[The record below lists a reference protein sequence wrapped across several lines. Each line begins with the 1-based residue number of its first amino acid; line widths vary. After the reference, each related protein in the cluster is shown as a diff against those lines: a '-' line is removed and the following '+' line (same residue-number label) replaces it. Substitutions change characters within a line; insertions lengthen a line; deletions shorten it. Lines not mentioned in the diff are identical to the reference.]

1 MTNTSTSRT
10 TALPENLKASV
21 MQYLKY
27 WYAFLLAI
35 VISMA
40 AAFLY
45 LNIVTPKYKVSSTL
59 LMQDDKKGDGELK
72 GTAFSDLNMFHT
84 DKKVDNEMEVL
95 RSRDLLHK
103 VLKSLALE
111 TSYFRKEGLKDKE
124 LYGNSLPFKV
134 SVKALSPLAY
144 TKILTVHP
152 LSSGTFMLTDK
163 TDGEEQW
170 VYKYGTEIKMP
181 GYVIRIDKG
190 PAKWKNDTPVRI
202 KFNNLYNMTEAY
214 SQSRLSVLP
223 VIKDANTVIVSLED
237 AVPQRG
243 IDILTTLIKTYND
256 ENVTKKNIIAVNTIN
271 FIDKRLAYLSKDL
284 SNVEQ
289 DVESYK
295 QDNMVTDV
303 NADAQINVVKS
314 GEYRQM
320 LSTAEV
326 QLRVIESLER
336 YLSQNNNQFKMVPS
350 SLSINNIT
358 LNELTSKFNA
368 LQQERN
374 RMLRTSNANNPL
386 VLNLTDQLVTLKS
399 NIEENLHN
407 IKQGILIERNNL
419 SAMSSQFNH
428 KIYSAP
434 AVERGLLERSREQA
448 VKMSLYRYLLQK
460 REETTLSLSGT
471 VPTSQVIDK
480 PAYHSIPVSPK
491 KQLIY
496 LCAFLF
502 GCMVPAAVIYG
513 KSMFNNKVK
522 DAKDIELLTG
532 VRLLGVLGHLEKNET
547 RVMESNSRSTMSE
560 LFRYIRSN
568 LHFMNS
574 GLPNQVL
581 LVTSCMKS
589 EGKTFFSLNLG
600 MTLASVNKRV
610 VILEFDL
617 RKPDLLEKMK
627 MKKSIGITDYLEQ
640 KDMEVNEIIQQSELS
655 PNLSVIDCG
664 ELPENP
670 AETMM
675 HPRIGKMIEAL
686 KTKFDYVIIDTAPV
700 GQVADAFSLAPYTD
714 ASIYLVRYNYT
725 DKLHLNVLRDIY
737 DHKKLNNPMVV
748 FNDTKNEHSNSYGY
762 AGYGYGYGLQ
772 LKY

>member
-1 MTNTSTSRT
+1 MTTNHRMTGLS
-10 TALPENLKASV
+10 EDMKESV
-21 MQYLKY
+21 MKYLKY
-27 WYAFLLAI
+27 WYAFLIAI

-40 AAFLY
+40 AAFFY
-45 LNIVTPKYKVSSTL
+45 LSTVTPKYKISSTL

-95 RSRDLLHK
+95 RSRELIYK
-103 VLKSLALE
+103 VLKSLSLE

-124 LYGNSLPFKV
+124 LYANTLPFKV
-134 SVKALSPLAY
+134 TVIALSPLAY
-144 TKILTVHP
+144 TKSLTLQP
-152 LSSGTFMLTDK
+152 INQNSFMLSDK
-163 TDGEEQW
+163 DEHWVYDYGEEIR
-170 VYKYGTEIKMP
+170 KP
-181 GYVIRIDKG
+181 GYAFRVQKG
-190 PAKWKNDTPVRI
+190 PAPRRQNSSVRI
-202 KFNNLYNMTEAY
+202 KFNNMYTMTEAY
-214 SQSRLSVLP
+214 SQTRLSVLP
-223 VIKDANTVIVSLED
+223 IIKDANTVVVSLED
-237 AVPQRG
+237 PVPQRG
-243 IDILTTLIKTYND
+243 IDILSTLIKTYND

-271 FIDKRLAYLSKDL
+271 FIDKRLAYLSRDL

-303 NADAQINVVKS
+303 GADAQINMVKS

-336 YLSQNNNQFKMVPS
+336 YLGQNNNQFQMVPS
-350 SLSINNIT
+350 SLNINNIT

-386 VLNLTDQLVTLKS
+386 VLNLTDQLITLKS

-419 SAMSSQFNH
+419 RAMASQFNS
-428 KIYSAP
+428 KIHSAP

-496 LCAFLF
+496 LFAIIF
-502 GCMVPAAVIYG
+502 GCLVPAGTIYG
-513 KSMFNNKVK
+513 KQLLNNKVK
-522 DAKDIELLTG
+522 DPKDIELLTG
-532 VRLLGVLGHLEKNET
+532 VRLLGVLSHLDKNENK
-547 RVMESNSRSTMSE
+547 VMESNSRSTMSE

-574 GLPNQVL
+574 GMPNQVL

-627 MKKSIGITDYLEQ
+627 MKKGIGITNYLEQ
-640 KDMEVNEIIQQSELS
+640 KDLEIEDIIQQSELS

-664 ELPENP
+664 EIPENP

-686 KTKFDYVIIDTAPV
+686 KAKFDYVIIDTAPV
-700 GQVADAFSLAPYTD
+700 GLVADAFSLAPYTD

-725 DKLHLNVLRDIY
+725 DKLQLNILRDIY

-748 FNDTKNEHSNSYGY
+748 LNDTKNENKRNYGY

-772 LKY
+772 LNN

>member
-1 MTNTSTSRT
+1 MTTNHRMTGLS
-10 TALPENLKASV
+10 EDMKESV
-21 MQYLKY
+21 MKYLKY
-27 WYAFLLAI
+27 WYAFLIAI

-40 AAFLY
+40 AAFFY
-45 LNIVTPKYKVSSTL
+45 LSTVTPKYKISSTL

-95 RSRDLLHK
+95 RSRELIYK
-103 VLKSLALE
+103 VIKSLSLE

-124 LYGNSLPFKV
+124 LYANTLPFKV
-134 SVKALSPLAY
+134 TVIALSPLAY
-144 TKILTVHP
+144 TKSLTLQP
-152 LSSGTFMLTDK
+152 INQNSFMLSDK
-163 TDGEEQW
+163 DEHWVYDYGEEIR
-170 VYKYGTEIKMP
+170 KP
-181 GYVIRIDKG
+181 GYAFLVQKG
-190 PAKWKNDTPVRI
+190 PAPRRQNSSVRI
-202 KFNNLYNMTEAY
+202 KFNNMYTMTEAY
-214 SQSRLSVLP
+214 SQTRLSVLP
-223 VIKDANTVIVSLED
+223 IIKDANTVVVSLED
-237 AVPQRG
+237 PVPQRG
-243 IDILTTLIKTYND
+243 IDILSTLIKTYND

-271 FIDKRLAYLSKDL
+271 FIDKRLAYLSRDL

-303 NADAQINVVKS
+303 GADAQINMVKS

-336 YLSQNNNQFKMVPS
+336 YLGQNNNQFQMVPS
-350 SLSINNIT
+350 SLNINNIT

-386 VLNLTDQLVTLKS
+386 VLNLTDQLITLKS

-419 SAMSSQFNH
+419 RAMASQFNS
-428 KIYSAP
+428 KIHSAP

-496 LCAFLF
+496 LFAIIF
-502 GCMVPAAVIYG
+502 GCLVPAGTIYG
-513 KSMFNNKVK
+513 KQLLNNKVK
-522 DAKDIELLTG
+522 DPKDIELLTG
-532 VRLLGVLGHLEKNET
+532 VRLLGVLSHLDKNENK
-547 RVMESNSRSTMSE
+547 VMESNSRSTMSE

-574 GLPNQVL
+574 GMPNQVL

-627 MKKSIGITDYLEQ
+627 MKKGIGITDYLEQ
-640 KDMEVNEIIQQSELS
+640 KDLEIEDIIQQSELS

-664 ELPENP
+664 EIPENP

-686 KTKFDYVIIDTAPV
+686 KAKFDYVIIDTAPV
-700 GQVADAFSLAPYTD
+700 GLVADAFSLAPYTD

-725 DKLHLNVLRDIY
+725 DKLQLNILRDIY

-748 FNDTKNEHSNSYGY
+748 LNDTKNENKRNYGY

-772 LKY
+772 LNN

>member
-1 MTNTSTSRT
+1 MTTNHRMTGLS
-10 TALPENLKASV
+10 EDMKESV
-21 MQYLKY
+21 MKYLKY
-27 WYAFLLAI
+27 WYAFLIAI

-40 AAFLY
+40 AAFFY
-45 LNIVTPKYKVSSTL
+45 LSTVTPKYKISSTL

-95 RSRDLLHK
+95 RSRELIYK
-103 VLKSLALE
+103 VLKSLSLE

-124 LYGNSLPFKV
+124 LYANTLPFKV
-134 SVKALSPLAY
+134 TVIALSPLAY
-144 TKILTVHP
+144 TKSLTLQP
-152 LSSGTFMLTDK
+152 INQNSFMLSDK
-163 TDGEEQW
+163 DEHWVYDYGEEIR
-170 VYKYGTEIKMP
+170 KP
-181 GYVIRIDKG
+181 GYAFRVQKG
-190 PAKWKNDTPVRI
+190 PAPRRQNSSVRI
-202 KFNNLYNMTEAY
+202 KFNNMYTMTEAY
-214 SQSRLSVLP
+214 SQTRLSVLP
-223 VIKDANTVIVSLED
+223 IIKDANTVVVSLED
-237 AVPQRG
+237 PIPQRG
-243 IDILTTLIKTYND
+243 IDILSTLIKTYND

-271 FIDKRLAYLSKDL
+271 FIDKRLAYLSRDL

-303 NADAQINVVKS
+303 GADAQINMVKS

-336 YLSQNNNQFKMVPS
+336 YLGQNNNQFQMVPS
-350 SLSINNIT
+350 SLNINNIT

-386 VLNLTDQLVTLKS
+386 VLNLTDQLITLKS

-419 SAMSSQFNH
+419 RAMASQFNS
-428 KIYSAP
+428 KIHSAP

-496 LCAFLF
+496 LFAIIF
-502 GCMVPAAVIYG
+502 GCLVPAGTIYG
-513 KSMFNNKVK
+513 KQLLNNKVK
-522 DAKDIELLTG
+522 DPKDIELLTG
-532 VRLLGVLGHLEKNET
+532 VRLLGVLSHLDKNENK
-547 RVMESNSRSTMSE
+547 VMESNSRSTMSE

-574 GLPNQVL
+574 GMPNQVL

-627 MKKSIGITDYLEQ
+627 MKKGIGITDYLEQ
-640 KDMEVNEIIQQSELS
+640 KDLEIEDIIQQSELS

-664 ELPENP
+664 EIPENP

-686 KTKFDYVIIDTAPV
+686 KAKFDYVIIDTAPV
-700 GQVADAFSLAPYTD
+700 GLVADAFSLAPYTD

-725 DKLHLNVLRDIY
+725 DKLQLNILRDIY

-748 FNDTKNEHSNSYGY
+748 LNDTKNENKRNYGY

-772 LKY
+772 LNN

>member
-1 MTNTSTSRT
+1 MTTNHRMTGLS
-10 TALPENLKASV
+10 EDMKESV
-21 MQYLKY
+21 MKYLKY
-27 WYAFLLAI
+27 WYAFLIAI

-40 AAFLY
+40 AAFFY
-45 LNIVTPKYKVSSTL
+45 LSTVTPKYKISSTL

-95 RSRDLLHK
+95 RSRELIYK
-103 VLKSLALE
+103 VLKSLSLE

-124 LYGNSLPFKV
+124 LYANTLPFKV
-134 SVKALSPLAY
+134 TVIALSPLAY
-144 TKILTVHP
+144 TKSLTLQP
-152 LSSGTFMLTDK
+152 INQNSFMLSDK
-163 TDGEEQW
+163 DEHWVYDYGEEIR
-170 VYKYGTEIKMP
+170 KP
-181 GYVIRIDKG
+181 GYAFRVQKG
-190 PAKWKNDTPVRI
+190 PAPRRQNSSVRI
-202 KFNNLYNMTEAY
+202 KFNNMYTMTEAY
-214 SQSRLSVLP
+214 SQTRLSVLP
-223 VIKDANTVIVSLED
+223 IIKDANTVVVSLED
-237 AVPQRG
+237 PIPQRG
-243 IDILTTLIKTYND
+243 IDILSTLIKTYND

-271 FIDKRLAYLSKDL
+271 FIDKRLAYLSRDL

-303 NADAQINVVKS
+303 GADAQINMVKS

-336 YLSQNNNQFKMVPS
+336 YLGQNNNQFQMVPS
-350 SLSINNIT
+350 SLNINNIT

-386 VLNLTDQLVTLKS
+386 VLNLTDQLITLKS

-419 SAMSSQFNH
+419 RAMASQFNS
-428 KIYSAP
+428 KIHSAP
-434 AVERGLLERSREQA
+434 AVERGLLERSREQEE
-448 VKMSLYRYLLQK
+448 KMSLYRYLLQK

-496 LCAFLF
+496 LFAIIF
-502 GCMVPAAVIYG
+502 GCLVPAGTIYG
-513 KSMFNNKVK
+513 KQLLNNKVK
-522 DAKDIELLTG
+522 DPKDIELLTG
-532 VRLLGVLGHLEKNET
+532 VRLLGVLSHLDKNENK
-547 RVMESNSRSTMSE
+547 VMESNSRSTMSE

-574 GLPNQVL
+574 GMPNQVL

-627 MKKSIGITDYLEQ
+627 MKKGIGITDYLEQ
-640 KDMEVNEIIQQSELS
+640 KDLEIEDIIQQSELS

-664 ELPENP
+664 EIPENP

-686 KTKFDYVIIDTAPV
+686 KAKFDYVIIDTAPV
-700 GQVADAFSLAPYTD
+700 GLVADAFSLAPYTD

-725 DKLHLNVLRDIY
+725 DKLQLNILRDIY

-748 FNDTKNEHSNSYGY
+748 LNDTKNENKRNYGY

-772 LKY
+772 LNN

>member
-1 MTNTSTSRT
+1 MTTNHSTTGLS
-10 TALPENLKASV
+10 EDMKESV
-21 MQYLKY
+21 MKYLKY
-27 WYAFLLAI
+27 WYVFLIAI
-35 VISMA
+35 AISVA

-45 LNIVTPKYKVSSTL
+45 LSTVTPKYKISSTL
-59 LMQDDKKGDGELK
+59 LMQDDKKGDGALK

-95 RSRDLLHK
+95 RSRELIYK
-103 VLKSLALE
+103 VLKSLSLE

-124 LYGNSLPFKV
+124 LYANTLPFKLDV
-134 SVKALSPLAY
+134 IALSPLAY
-144 TKILTVHP
+144 TKSLTIHP
-152 LSSGTFMLTDK
+152 LNETAFMLSDK
-163 TDGEEQW
+163 DQEWIYE
-170 VYKYGTEIKMP
+170 YGKEVRRT
-181 GYVIRIDKG
+181 GYAFKVQKG
-190 PAKWKNDTPVRI
+190 PAIWKNNAPVRI
-202 KFNNLYNMTEAY
+202 KFNNMYSMTEAY
-214 SQSRLSVLP
+214 SQKRLSVLP
-223 VIKDANTVIVSLED
+223 IIKDANTVVVSLED

-243 IDILTTLIKTYND
+243 IDILTMLIKTYND
-256 ENVTKKNIIAVNTIN
+256 ENVIKKNIIAVNTIN
-271 FIDKRLAYLSKDL
+271 FIDKRLAYLSRDL

-303 NADAQINVVKS
+303 SADAQINMVKS

-336 YLSQNNNQFKMVPS
+336 YLGQNDNQFKMVPS
-350 SLSINNIT
+350 SLNINNIT

-386 VLNLTDQLVTLKS
+386 VLNLTDQLITLKS

-419 SAMSSQFNH
+419 SAMASQFNS
-428 KIYSAP
+428 KIHSAP

-491 KQLIY
+491 KELIY
-496 LCAFLF
+496 LFAFIF
-502 GCMVPAAVIYG
+502 GCFAPAATIYG
-513 KSMFNNKVK
+513 KQLLNNKVK
-522 DAKDIELLTG
+522 DPNDIELLTG
-532 VRLLGVLGHLEKNET
+532 VRLLGVLSHLEKNET
-547 RVMESNSRSTMSE
+547 TVLENNSRSTMSE

-574 GLPNQVL
+574 GMPNQVL

-589 EGKTFFSLNLG
+589 EGKTFFSMNLG
-600 MTLASVNKRV
+600 MILASVNKKV

-627 MKKSIGITDYLEQ
+627 MKKGIGITEYLQ
-640 KDMEVNEIIQQSELS
+640 HKDIAIDEIIQQSEHS
-655 PNLSVIDCG
+655 PNLSVVDCG
-664 ELPENP
+664 AVPENP

-686 KTKFDYVIIDTAPV
+686 KAKFDYVIIDTAPV
-700 GQVADAFSLAPYTD
+700 GLVADAFSLASYTD

-725 DKLHLNVLRDIY
+725 DKLQLNILRDIY

-748 FNDTKNEHSNSYGY
+748 FNDTKNENKRNYGY

-772 LKY
+772 LKH

>member
-1 MTNTSTSRT
+1 MTTNHRMTGLS
-10 TALPENLKASV
+10 EDMKESV
-21 MQYLKY
+21 MKYLKY
-27 WYAFLLAI
+27 WYAFLIAI

-40 AAFLY
+40 AAFFY
-45 LNIVTPKYKVSSTL
+45 LSTVTPKYKISSTL

-95 RSRDLLHK
+95 RSRELIYK
-103 VLKSLALE
+103 VLKSLSLE

-124 LYGNSLPFKV
+124 LYANTLPFKV
-134 SVKALSPLAY
+134 TVIALSPLAY
-144 TKILTVHP
+144 TKSLTLQP
-152 LSSGTFMLTDK
+152 INQNSFMLSDK
-163 TDGEEQW
+163 DEHWVYDYGEEIR
-170 VYKYGTEIKMP
+170 KP
-181 GYVIRIDKG
+181 GYAFLVQKG
-190 PAKWKNDTPVRI
+190 PAPRRQNSSVRI
-202 KFNNLYNMTEAY
+202 KFNNMYTMTEAY
-214 SQSRLSVLP
+214 SQTRLSVLP
-223 VIKDANTVIVSLED
+223 IIKDANTVVVSLED
-237 AVPQRG
+237 PVPQRG
-243 IDILTTLIKTYND
+243 IDILSTLIKTYND

-271 FIDKRLAYLSKDL
+271 FIDKRLAYLSRDL

-303 NADAQINVVKS
+303 GADAQINMVKS

-336 YLSQNNNQFKMVPS
+336 YLGQNNNQFQMVPS
-350 SLSINNIT
+350 SLNINNIT

-386 VLNLTDQLVTLKS
+386 VLNLTDQLITLKS

-419 SAMSSQFNH
+419 RAMASQFNS
-428 KIYSAP
+428 KIHSAP

-496 LCAFLF
+496 LFAIIF
-502 GCMVPAAVIYG
+502 GCLVPAGTIYG
-513 KSMFNNKVK
+513 KQLLNNKVK
-522 DAKDIELLTG
+522 DPKDIELLTG
-532 VRLLGVLGHLEKNET
+532 VRLLGVLSHLDKNENK
-547 RVMESNSRSTMSE
+547 VMESNSRSTMSE

-574 GLPNQVL
+574 GMPNQVL

-627 MKKSIGITDYLEQ
+627 MKKGIGITDYLEQ
-640 KDMEVNEIIQQSELS
+640 KDLEIEDIIQQSELS

-664 ELPENP
+664 EIPENP

-686 KTKFDYVIIDTAPV
+686 KAKFDYVIIDTAPV
-700 GQVADAFSLAPYTD
+700 GLVADAFSLAPYTD

-725 DKLHLNVLRDIY
+725 DKLQLNILRDIY

-748 FNDTKNEHSNSYGY
+748 LNDTKNENKRNYGY

-772 LKY
+772 LNN

>member
-1 MTNTSTSRT
+1 MTTNHRMTGLSEDMKE
-10 TALPENLKASV
+10 LV
-21 MQYLKY
+21 MKYLKY
-27 WYAFLLAI
+27 WYAFLIAI

-40 AAFLY
+40 AAFFY
-45 LNIVTPKYKVSSTL
+45 LSTVTPKYKISSTL

-95 RSRDLLHK
+95 RSRELIYK
-103 VLKSLALE
+103 VLKSLSLE
-111 TSYFRKEGLKDKE
+111 TSYFRKEGWKDKE
-124 LYGNSLPFKV
+124 LYANALPFKV
-134 SVKALSPLAY
+134 TVIALSRLAY
-144 TKILTVHP
+144 TKSLVLQPINQN
-152 LSSGTFMLTDK
+152 SFMLSDK
-163 TDGEEQW
+163 DEHWVYDYGEEIR
-170 VYKYGTEIKMP
+170 KP
-181 GYVIRIDKG
+181 GYAFKVQKG
-190 PAKWKNDTPVRI
+190 PAPRKQNSAVRI
-202 KFNNLYNMTEAY
+202 KFNNMYTMTEAY
-214 SQSRLSVLP
+214 SQTRLSVLP
-223 VIKDANTVIVSLED
+223 IIKDANTVVVSLED
-237 AVPQRG
+237 PIPQRG

-271 FIDKRLAYLSKDL
+271 FIDKRLAYLSRDL

-303 NADAQINVVKS
+303 NADAQINMVKS

-336 YLSQNNNQFKMVPS
+336 YLGQNNNQFKMVPS

-374 RMLRTSNANNPL
+374 RMLRTSNPNNPL
-386 VLNLTDQLVTLKS
+386 VLNLTDQLITLKS

-419 SAMSSQFNH
+419 SAMASQFSS
-428 KIYSAP
+428 KIHSAP

-471 VPTSQVIDK
+471 VPTSQIIDK

-496 LCAFLF
+496 LFAILF
-502 GCMVPAAVIYG
+502 GCLVPAGTIYA
-513 KSMFNNKVK
+513 KQLLNNKVK
-522 DAKDIELLTG
+522 DPKDIELLTG
-532 VRLLGVLGHLEKNET
+532 VRLLGVLGHLDKNET
-547 RVMESNSRSTMSE
+547 KVMESNSRSTMSE

-574 GLPNQVL
+574 GMPNQVL

-627 MKKSIGITDYLEQ
+627 MKKGIGITGYLEQ
-640 KDMEVNEIIQQSELS
+640 KDLKIEEIIQQSELS

-664 ELPENP
+664 EIPENP

-700 GQVADAFSLAPYTD
+700 GLVADAFSLAPYTD
-714 ASIYLVRYNYT
+714 ASIYVVRYNYT
-725 DKLHLNVLRDIY
+725 DKLQLNILRDIY

-748 FNDTKNEHSNSYGY
+748 LNDTKSENKRNYGY

-772 LKY
+772 LKPS

>member
-1 MTNTSTSRT
+1 MTTNHRMTGLS
-10 TALPENLKASV
+10 EDMKESV
-21 MQYLKY
+21 MKYLKY
-27 WYAFLLAI
+27 WYAFLIAI

-40 AAFLY
+40 AAFFY
-45 LNIVTPKYKVSSTL
+45 LSTVTPKYKISSTL

-95 RSRDLLHK
+95 RSRELIYK
-103 VLKSLALE
+103 VLKSLSLE

-124 LYGNSLPFKV
+124 LYANTLPFKV
-134 SVKALSPLAY
+134 TVIALSPLAY
-144 TKILTVHP
+144 TKSLTLQP
-152 LSSGTFMLTDK
+152 INQNSFMLSDK
-163 TDGEEQW
+163 DEHWVYDYGEEIR
-170 VYKYGTEIKMP
+170 KP
-181 GYVIRIDKG
+181 GYAFRVQKG
-190 PAKWKNDTPVRI
+190 PAPRRQNSSVRI
-202 KFNNLYNMTEAY
+202 KFNNMYTMTEAY
-214 SQSRLSVLP
+214 SQTRLSVLP
-223 VIKDANTVIVSLED
+223 IIKDANTVVVSLED
-237 AVPQRG
+237 PVPQRG
-243 IDILTTLIKTYND
+243 IDILSTLIKTYND

-271 FIDKRLAYLSKDL
+271 FIDKRLAYLSRDL

-303 NADAQINVVKS
+303 GADAQINMVKS

-336 YLSQNNNQFKMVPS
+336 YLGQNNNQFQMVPS
-350 SLSINNIT
+350 SLNINNIT

-386 VLNLTDQLVTLKS
+386 VLNLTDQLITLKS

-419 SAMSSQFNH
+419 RAMASQFNS
-428 KIYSAP
+428 KIHSAP

-496 LCAFLF
+496 LFAIIF
-502 GCMVPAAVIYG
+502 GCLVPAGTIYG
-513 KSMFNNKVK
+513 KQLLNNKVK
-522 DAKDIELLTG
+522 DPKDIELLTG
-532 VRLLGVLGHLEKNET
+532 VRLLGVLSHLDKNENK
-547 RVMESNSRSTMSE
+547 VMESNSRSTMSE

-574 GLPNQVL
+574 GMPNQVL

-627 MKKSIGITDYLEQ
+627 MKKGIGITDYLEQ
-640 KDMEVNEIIQQSELS
+640 KDLEIEDIIQQSELS

-664 ELPENP
+664 EIPENP

-686 KTKFDYVIIDTAPV
+686 KAKFDYVIIDTAPV
-700 GQVADAFSLAPYTD
+700 GLVADAFSLAPYTD

-725 DKLHLNVLRDIY
+725 DKLQLNILRDIY

-748 FNDTKNEHSNSYGY
+748 LNDTKNENKRNYGY

-772 LKY
+772 LNN

>member
-1 MTNTSTSRT
+1 MTTNHRMTGLS
-10 TALPENLKASV
+10 EDMKESV
-21 MQYLKY
+21 MKYLKY
-27 WYAFLLAI
+27 WYAFLIAI

-40 AAFLY
+40 AAFFY
-45 LNIVTPKYKVSSTL
+45 LSTVTPKYKISSTL

-95 RSRDLLHK
+95 RSRELIYK
-103 VLKSLALE
+103 VLKSLSLE

-124 LYGNSLPFKV
+124 LYANTLPFKV
-134 SVKALSPLAY
+134 TVIALSPLAY
-144 TKILTVHP
+144 TKSLTLQP
-152 LSSGTFMLTDK
+152 INQNSFMLSDK
-163 TDGEEQW
+163 DEHWVYDYGEEIR
-170 VYKYGTEIKMP
+170 KP
-181 GYVIRIDKG
+181 GYAFLVQKG
-190 PAKWKNDTPVRI
+190 PAPRRQNSSVRI
-202 KFNNLYNMTEAY
+202 KFNNMYTMTEAY
-214 SQSRLSVLP
+214 SQTRLSVLP
-223 VIKDANTVIVSLED
+223 IIKDANTVVVSLED
-237 AVPQRG
+237 PIPQRG
-243 IDILTTLIKTYND
+243 IDILSTLIKTYND

-271 FIDKRLAYLSKDL
+271 FIDKRLAYLSRDL

-303 NADAQINVVKS
+303 GADAQINMVKS

-336 YLSQNNNQFKMVPS
+336 YLGQNNNQFQMVPS
-350 SLSINNIT
+350 SLNINNIT

-386 VLNLTDQLVTLKS
+386 VLNLTDQLITLKS

-419 SAMSSQFNH
+419 RAMASQFNS
-428 KIYSAP
+428 KIHSAP

-496 LCAFLF
+496 LFAIIF
-502 GCMVPAAVIYG
+502 GCLVPAGTIYG
-513 KSMFNNKVK
+513 KQLLNNKVK
-522 DAKDIELLTG
+522 DPKDIELLTG
-532 VRLLGVLGHLEKNET
+532 VRLLGVLSHLDKNENK
-547 RVMESNSRSTMSE
+547 VMESNSRSTMSE

-574 GLPNQVL
+574 GMPNQVL

-627 MKKSIGITDYLEQ
+627 MKKGIGITDYLEQ
-640 KDMEVNEIIQQSELS
+640 KDLEIEDIIQQSELS

-664 ELPENP
+664 EIPENP

-686 KTKFDYVIIDTAPV
+686 KAKFDYVIIDTAPV
-700 GQVADAFSLAPYTD
+700 GLVADAFSLAPYTD

-725 DKLHLNVLRDIY
+725 DKLQLNILRDIY

-748 FNDTKNEHSNSYGY
+748 LNDTKNENKRNYGY

-772 LKY
+772 LNN

>member
-1 MTNTSTSRT
+1 MTTNHRMTGLS
-10 TALPENLKASV
+10 EDMKESV
-21 MQYLKY
+21 MKYLRY
-27 WYAFLLAI
+27 WYAFLIAI

-40 AAFLY
+40 AAFFY
-45 LNIVTPKYKVSSTL
+45 LSTVSPKYKVSSTL

-95 RSRDLLHK
+95 RSRELIYK
-103 VLKSLALE
+103 VLKSLSLE
-111 TSYFRKEGLKDKE
+111 TSYFQKEGLKDKE
-124 LYGNSLPFKV
+124 LYANTLPLKITV
-134 SVKALSPLAY
+134 IALSPLAY
-144 TKILTVHP
+144 TKSLTIKPVNE
-152 LSSGTFMLTDK
+152 SSFMLGDK
-163 TDGEEQW
+163 DEHW
-170 VYKYGTEIKMP
+170 VYEYGKEIRRT
-181 GYVIRIDKG
+181 GYAFRVQKG
-190 PAKWKNDTPVRI
+190 PAKWKNNSPVRI
-202 KFNNLYNMTEAY
+202 KFNNMYTMTEAY
-214 SQSRLSVLP
+214 SQTRLSVLP
-223 VIKDANTVIVSLED
+223 IIKDANTVVVSLED

-243 IDILTTLIKTYND
+243 IDILTMLIKTYND

-271 FIDKRLAYLSKDL
+271 FIDKRLAYLSRDL

-303 NADAQINVVKS
+303 SADAQINMVKS

-336 YLSQNNNQFKMVPS
+336 YLGQNNNQFKMVPS
-350 SLSINNIT
+350 SLNINNIT
-358 LNELTSKFNA
+358 LNELSSKFNA

-386 VLNLTDQLVTLKS
+386 VLNLTDQLITLKS

-419 SAMSSQFNH
+419 RAMASQFSN
-428 KIYSAP
+428 KIHSAP

-496 LCAFLF
+496 LFAVLF
-502 GCMVPAAVIYG
+502 GCLVPAVTIYG
-513 KSMFNNKVK
+513 KQLLNNKVK
-522 DAKDIELLTG
+522 DPEDIELLTG
-532 VRLLGVLGHLEKNET
+532 VRLLGVLGHLDKNEAK
-547 RVMESNSRSTMSE
+547 VMEGNSRSTMSE

-574 GLPNQVL
+574 GMPNQVL

-617 RKPDLLEKMK
+617 RKPDLFEKMK
-627 MKKSIGITDYLEQ
+627 MKKGIGITGYLDQ
-640 KDMEVNEIIQQSELS
+640 KDMEIEEIIQQSEHS

-664 ELPENP
+664 EIPENP

-675 HPRIGKMIEAL
+675 HPRIGQMIEAL
-686 KTKFDYVIIDTAPV
+686 KKKFDYIIIDTAPV
-700 GQVADAFSLAPYTD
+700 GLVADAFSLASYTD

-725 DKLHLNVLRDIY
+725 DKLHLNILRDIY

-748 FNDTKNEHSNSYGY
+748 FNDTKNENKRNYGY

-772 LKY
+772 LKH